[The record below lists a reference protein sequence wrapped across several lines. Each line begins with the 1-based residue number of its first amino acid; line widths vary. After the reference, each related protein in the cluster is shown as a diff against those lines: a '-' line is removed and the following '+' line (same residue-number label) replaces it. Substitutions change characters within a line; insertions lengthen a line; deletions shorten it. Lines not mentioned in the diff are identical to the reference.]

1 MRACPPEGYYST
13 IVIPRDAVAKFP
25 TAVIVRCR
33 DRYGNPPA
41 LEDLQATIAAGA
53 IVARFDGPVRSVQYT
68 SIRASEGGE
77 AILTFV
83 PPMSGSYRL
92 NVWVHGAAIPAPRGG
107 QATSRGISQGL
118 SWFTMSVGA
127 PAHTSAH
134 GWVPRAPNTARV
146 TSPPGKS
153 PPATARDTSPV
164 SARSPPRSPPRSTS
178 PTPMTRAPPTLNSTL
193 DATAREGAISPA
205 LAAIQAVAREGA
217 ISPAMAAE
225 KAAAAGTSPVAAA
238 AAASASAAPSSRP
251 GYMPKGR
258 SLSPRAWHGLPRTHV
273 EPTRRARAAKVTELE
288 KWIAA
293 LRGGGEEGSGASGG
307 ALDGGSP
314 RAVPGGALGGGSPRA
329 VPFAV
334 AGDSSL
340 RSLRAATASAKR
352 IAREVQTRNQAG
364 AMRSRGPMGAVVGA
378 VVGVPPS
385 PHTPP
390 RWMVAR
396 PVREDGMGGRVLEGA
411 LDTAHGWKDVV

>member
-134 GWVPRAPNTARV
+134 GWVPRAPNTART

-164 SARSPPRSPPRSTS
+164 SARSPPRSTS

-273 EPTRRARAAKVTELE
+273 EPWA
-288 KWIAA
+288 
-293 LRGGGEEGSGASGG
+293 
-307 ALDGGSP
+307 
-314 RAVPGGALGGGSPRA
+314 
-329 VPFAV
+329 
-334 AGDSSL
+334 
-340 RSLRAATASAKR
+340 
-352 IAREVQTRNQAG
+352 
-364 AMRSRGPMGAVVGA
+364 
-378 VVGVPPS
+378 
-385 PHTPP
+385 
-390 RWMVAR
+390 
-396 PVREDGMGGRVLEGA
+396 
-411 LDTAHGWKDVV
+411 

>member
-1 MRACPPEGYYST
+1 MASLIIRCADWAHLRACVPSG
-13 IVIPRDAVAKFP
+13 RLLLDAVAKFP

-134 GWVPRAPNTARV
+134 GWVPNTALT

-164 SARSPPRSPPRSTS
+164 SARSPPRSTS

-314 RAVPGGALGGGSPRA
+314 RAVP
-329 VPFAV
+329 FAV

-364 AMRSRGPMGAVVGA
+364 AMRSMGPLGD

-385 PHTPP
+385 HRTPP

-411 LDTAHGWKDVV
+411 LDTAHAWKDVV

>member
-1 MRACPPEGYYST
+1 MTSDGLPHHQ
-13 IVIPRDAVAKFP
+13 
-25 TAVIVRCR
+25 VRCR

-164 SARSPPRSPPRSTS
+164 SARSPPRSTS

-293 LRGGGEEGSGASGG
+293 LRGGGEEGSGALGG

-364 AMRSRGPMGAVVGA
+364 AMRSRGPLGDVVGA

-396 PVREDGMGGRVLEGA
+396 PLREDGMGGRVLEGA

>member
-1 MRACPPEGYYST
+1 
-13 IVIPRDAVAKFP
+13 
-25 TAVIVRCR
+25 
-33 DRYGNPPA
+33 
-41 LEDLQATIAAGA
+41 
-53 IVARFDGPVRSVQYT
+53 
-68 SIRASEGGE
+68 
-77 AILTFV
+77 
-83 PPMSGSYRL
+83 
-92 NVWVHGAAIPAPRGG
+92 
-107 QATSRGISQGL
+107 
-118 SWFTMSVGA
+118 
-127 PAHTSAH
+127 
-134 GWVPRAPNTARV
+134 
-146 TSPPGKS
+146 
-153 PPATARDTSPV
+153 
-164 SARSPPRSPPRSTS
+164 
-178 PTPMTRAPPTLNSTL
+178 MTRAPPTLNSTL

-293 LRGGGEEGSGASGG
+293 LRGGGEEGSGALGG

-364 AMRSRGPMGAVVGA
+364 AMRSRGPLGDVVGT

-396 PVREDGMGGRVLEGA
+396 PLREDGMGGRVLEGA